1 MRTTITLDDTLFKT
15 AALIVG
21 DNNASSLL
29 TKALEMMI
37 ATESRKRLL
46 RLSGGSPDFEIPGR
60 DSRTSHPGTAAED
73 KTPYTP

>member
-1 MRTTITLDDTLFKT
+1 MRTTITLDDDLFER
-15 AALIVG
+15 AVLIAG

-46 RLSGGSPDFEIPGR
+46 KLSGGSPDFKIPGR
-60 DSRTSHPGTAAED
+60 DSRTSQPDMAAED
-73 KTPYTP
+73 KAPYTP

>member
-1 MRTTITLDDTLFKT
+1 MRTTITLDDDLFER
-15 AALIVG
+15 AVLIAG

-46 RLSGGSPDFEIPGR
+46 KLSGGSPDFEIPGR
-60 DSRTSHPGTAAED
+60 DSRTSHPDMAAED
-73 KTPYTP
+73 KAPYTP